1 MTSLQKAV
9 SFLQW
14 RHLYTLNTATLWL
27 KSSRYEQRAVI
38 PFFCEQKDLMQIRF
52 TQRCIQYMATRY
64 YEANSKGLC
73 KKMLDWQ
80 KFASAT
86 EVQ

>member
-1 MTSLQKAV
+1 MRIKYDDVAVEIVSLQTM
-9 SFLQW
+9 L
-14 RHLYTLNTATLWL
+14 LLL
-27 KSSRYEQRAVI
+27 
-38 PFFCEQKDLMQIRF
+38 FCEQKDLMQIRF
-52 TQRCIQYMATRY
+52 TLRCIQYMVTRY